1 MKNAIKLVILVL
13 VLFLNFQ
20 TQAQNKEIP
29 LEKSLLWEVSGNGL
43 KKSSFIYG
51 TIHMICAA
59 DFFITD
65 QTKKALESSGQLVLE
80 INLTDPKEI
89 DAMQKAVMGK
99 EGLSRQLTSEELSRL
114 SAVLN
119 KTTGMTIAQVD
130 NYSLVT
136 VMSLIVAKAFGCADL
151 KFYEM
156 DFIEKA
162 KEHKISVNGLETMD
176 SQLETLKNAY
186 TNSEMIGMLEESN
199 NVDMKKFVTLYK
211 EEDIAALFESTT
223 DPKLMNTKTQEFML
237 DKRNK
242 NWVAKLPTLMQQQR
256 VFVAVGAAHL
266 AGKSGLIN
274 LLKEAGYVVKP
285 VLK

>member
-1 MKNAIKLVILVL
+1 MKNAIKLVISVL

>member
-1 MKNAIKLVILVL
+1 MKNAIKLVISVL

-186 TNSEMIGMLEESN
+186 TNSEMIRMLEESN